1 MNKLN
6 KYILVWSLLL
16 FFSCNSMKTVSLYD
30 TVVEK
35 DIEDPF
41 LSFPFKDIFTDSDKT
56 GVFGMKT
63 HPCKEITFDTINNF
77 SGKDHL
83 HLKWEKTK
91 NCKWLGLGFKWGNFK
106 SKNLTPLFENSAI
119 QFMIRS
125 NSGEFYNIPMLFGLS
140 DYSGKQC
147 FSKVNILGMEDGV
160 IDQKWR
166 KVSLPLSTFNYNKKG
181 VKISNIKE
189 LRVQLMKKGNFHID
203 DIKLVPYNHP
213 YKISTETFT
222 KKFNTLPINLGSEK
236 KYWWGVNENYSSNF
250 KFTTKSNSIKSNT
263 TLNDDNLLPEL
274 NVSLSLSVNYDL
286 ENKDKKWNSFGF
298 PFNKWESADLS
309 EVYLTSALNFKII
322 GKKVPKIKIN
332 LVSYLGKPRNIS
344 ILINENNIVQLD
356 ENTFEIFV
364 PIKSFKNFN
373 SVNWTKIKELRF
385 RILETSNFEIV
396 DFKLIEFRGNPDNPT
411 KWFK

>member
-1 MNKLN
+1 MKELN
-6 KYILVWSLLL
+6 KYFLVWSLLL

-35 DIEDPF
+35 DKEDPF

-83 HLKWEKTK
+83 HLNWEKTK

-106 SKNLTPLFENSAI
+106 SKNLAPIFENSAI

-125 NSGEFYNIPMLFGLS
+125 NSGEFYNIPMLFALS

-189 LRVQLMKKGNFHID
+189 LRIQLMKKGNFHID
-203 DIKLVPYNHP
+203 DVKLVPYKHP
-213 YKISTETFT
+213 YKISTENFT
-222 KKFNTLPINLGSEK
+222 KKFNTLPLNLGDEK
-236 KYWWGVNENYSSNF
+236 KYWWGVNESFSSNL
-250 KFTTKSNSIKSNT
+250 KFTTKSNSIKNT
-263 TLNDDNLLPEL
+263 TVNDDNPLTEP
-274 NVSLSLSVNYDL
+274 NVSLSLSVNYDS
-286 ENKDKKWNSFGF
+286 ESIDKKWNSFGF
-298 PFNKWESADLS
+298 PFNKWECADLS
-309 EVYLTSALNFKII
+309 EVYTNSALNFKIT

-344 ILINENNIVQLD
+344 KLISENNIVQLN
-356 ENTFEIFV
+356 ENTFEIFI
-364 PIKSFKNFN
+364 PIKSFKNF
-373 SVNWTKIKELRF
+373 SSLNWSKMKELRF
-385 RILETSNFEIV
+385 SILESSNFKIV
-396 DFKLIEFRGNPDNPT
+396 DFKLIEFRGDPDNPT
-411 KWFK
+411 KWFKQ

>member
-1 MNKLN
+1 MKVLN
-6 KYILVWSLLL
+6 KYFLVWSLLL

-35 DIEDPF
+35 DKEDPF

-56 GVFGMKT
+56 GVFGTKT

-106 SKNLTPLFENSAI
+106 SKNLAPIFENSAI

-125 NSGEFYNIPMLFGLS
+125 NSGEFYNIPMLFALS

-160 IDQKWR
+160 VDQKWR

-189 LRVQLMKKGNFHID
+189 LRIQLMKKGNFHID
-203 DIKLVPYNHP
+203 DVKLVPYNHP
-213 YKISTETFT
+213 YKISTENFT
-222 KKFNTLPINLGSEK
+222 KEFNTLPINLGDEK
-236 KYWWGVNENYSSNF
+236 KYWWGVNESFSSNLM
-250 KFTTKSNSIKSNT
+250 FTTKSNSIKNKT
-263 TLNDDNLLPEL
+263 VNDDNPLLEP
-274 NVSLSLSVNYDL
+274 NVSLSLSVNYDS
-286 ENKDKKWNSFGF
+286 ESIDKKWNSFGF
-298 PFNKWESADLS
+298 PFNKWECADLS
-309 EVYLTSALNFKII
+309 EVYTNSALNFKIT

-344 ILINENNIVQLD
+344 KLISENNIVQLN
-356 ENTFEIFV
+356 ENTFEIFI
-364 PIKSFKNFN
+364 PIKSFKNF
-373 SVNWTKIKELRF
+373 SSLNWSKMKELRF
-385 RILETSNFEIV
+385 SILESSNFKIV
-396 DFKLIEFRGNPDNPT
+396 DFKLIEFRGDPDNPT
-411 KWFK
+411 KWFKQ

>member
-1 MNKLN
+1 MKELN
-6 KYILVWSLLL
+6 KYFLVWSLLL

-35 DIEDPF
+35 DKEDPF

-106 SKNLTPLFENSAI
+106 SKNLAPIFENSAI

-125 NSGEFYNIPMLFGLS
+125 NSGEFYNIPMLFALS

-189 LRVQLMKKGNFHID
+189 LRIQLMKKGNFHID
-203 DIKLVPYNHP
+203 DVKLVLYKHP
-213 YKISTETFT
+213 YKISTENFT
-222 KKFNTLPINLGSEK
+222 KKFNTLPLNLGDEK
-236 KYWWGVNENYSSNF
+236 KYWWGVNESFSSNL
-250 KFTTKSNSIKSNT
+250 KFTTKSNSIKNT
-263 TLNDDNLLPEL
+263 TVNDDNPLTEP
-274 NVSLSLSVNYDL
+274 NVSLSLSVNYDS
-286 ENKDKKWNSFGF
+286 ESIDKKWNSFGF
-298 PFNKWESADLS
+298 PFNKWECADLS
-309 EVYLTSALNFKII
+309 EVYTNSALNFKIT

-344 ILINENNIVQLD
+344 KLISENNIVQLN
-356 ENTFEIFV
+356 ENTFEIFI
-364 PIKSFKNFN
+364 PIKSFKNF
-373 SVNWTKIKELRF
+373 SSLNWSKMKELRF
-385 RILETSNFEIV
+385 SILESSNSKIV
-396 DFKLIEFRGNPDNPT
+396 DFKLIEFRGDPDNPA
-411 KWFK
+411 KSFKQ